1 MREQDCRTVM
11 LKDRANHSSDWKNNA
26 AAIAGKTLEVHAE
39 ALLIEMSDPQAL
51 RSLNATLNSREE
63 EVTRCGHAVEFLLR
77 QGTFGQHRPLTCR
90 I

>member
-1 MREQDCRTVM
+1 M
-11 LKDRANHSSDWKNNA
+11 LKDRADHSSNWKCNA
-26 AAIAGKTLEVHAE
+26 GAITGKSLKVHAE
-39 ALLIEMSDPQAL
+39 AVLIEMRDPQTL